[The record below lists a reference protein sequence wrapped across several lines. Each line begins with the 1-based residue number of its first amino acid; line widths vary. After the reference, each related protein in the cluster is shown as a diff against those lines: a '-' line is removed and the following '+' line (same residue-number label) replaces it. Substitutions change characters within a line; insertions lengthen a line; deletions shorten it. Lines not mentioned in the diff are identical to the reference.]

1 VKATTGAQAAL
12 SQSDRP
18 TWLGPSFEFLASKL
32 RPPAV
37 RTGVV
42 ARTALLDRLV
52 GYSEPVI
59 SVVAP
64 PGYGKSTL
72 MAQWAERKGRRVA
85 WVSVDRR
92 DNDPVVLLTY
102 IAVALDRI
110 EPVDPRVFAALTSP
124 GVSATAT
131 VVPRFAAA
139 LSSMTHPVV
148 LVLDHLEVL
157 DNQACLDAV
166 AELAMHLPR
175 RSQLVLMSR
184 GAPPLPVALLRA
196 QGQVAEIGAGEL
208 AMDRHEAKALLEG
221 AGVGLADADV
231 DELVRRTEGWPVGLY
246 LAALAVKAGGPRTAV
261 RPAFTGTTG
270 SWPTTSGPSS
280 WPTCHSR
287 GWRSSPG
294 RRCWTAC
301 PGHCA
306 TRSWPP
312 TAPGWS
318 WSRWR
323 ARTCWWCR
331 WTATA
336 SGTATT
342 ICSASCSRPSSTGA
356 NPS

>member
-1 VKATTGAQAAL
+1 MKATTTGAQAAL
-12 SQSDRP
+12 SQNDRP

-59 SVVAP
+59 SIVAP

-231 DELVRRTEGWPVGLY
+231 DELVGRTEGWPVG
-246 LAALAVKAGGPRTAV
+246 
-261 RPAFTGTTG
+261 
-270 SWPTTSGPSS
+270 
-280 WPTCHSR
+280 
-287 GWRSSPG
+287 
-294 RRCWTAC
+294 
-301 PGHCA
+301 
-306 TRSWPP
+306 
-312 TAPGWS
+312 
-318 WSRWR
+318 
-323 ARTCWWCR
+323 
-331 WTATA
+331 
-336 SGTATT
+336 
-342 ICSASCSRPSSTGA
+342 
-356 NPS
+356 

>member
-59 SVVAP
+59 SIVAP

-208 AMDRHEAKALLEG
+208 AMDRHEAQALLEG
-221 AGVGLADADV
+221 AGVGLP
-231 DELVRRTEGWPVGLY
+231 RPTSTSSS
-246 LAALAVKAGGPRTAV
+246 GGPRA
-261 RPAFTGTTG
+261 G
-270 SWPTTSGPSS
+270 
-280 WPTCHSR
+280 
-287 GWRSSPG
+287 RS
-294 RRCWTAC
+294 AC
-301 PGHCA
+301 
-306 TRSWPP
+306 TWPP
-312 TAPGWS
+312 
-318 WSRWR
+318 WR
-323 ARTCWWCR
+323 
-331 WTATA
+331 
-336 SGTATT
+336 
-342 ICSASCSRPSSTGA
+342 
-356 NPS
+356 